1 MAIDWGEVMF
11 HTSGRRN
18 HRNAIIAL
26 AFLAAITVAGYYLA
40 PSDDAQGRALQSTTA
55 TTPVT
60 NTISNG
66 PDICQSYIGDDSI
79 ISCNEAVRIASEK
92 YAGYVG
98 SVDNSKPEGSE
109 VFFWNV
115 HMQLSEPIEHRGV
128 LIEGIIDVIVDKET
142 GDARIYRY
150 RSA

>member
-1 MAIDWGEVMF
+1 M
-11 HTSGRRN
+11 
-18 HRNAIIAL
+18 
-26 AFLAAITVAGYYLA
+26 
-40 PSDDAQGRALQSTTA
+40 
-55 TTPVT
+55 
-60 NTISNG
+60 
-66 PDICQSYIGDDSI
+66 